1 MAKYGKAQ
9 GDIDRHAPPWFRPTF
24 PVDHWKLKT
33 LPRVGVMENVR
44 AMQRRHW
51 LSVPFVPVC
60 YSPAY
65 LQLSLAIVPNEAW
78 ISGNEVG
85 ARSRFQKSSP
95 LTTELGQ
102 RLPSGM
108 HGHAHVPA
116 TLFLLSASY
125 LGSHSFPTPS
135 SHQGLER
142 GEETSKYILK
152 DLGFLFHVSFCMRF
166 HESPEIPKSRHQQA
180 SITEN
185 LHSLDLS
192 PKESA
197 HKIAPAWPTIPQ
209 LLPDLSYTQI
219 LFFIFQ

>member
-1 MAKYGKAQ
+1 M
-9 GDIDRHAPPWFRPTF
+9 
-24 PVDHWKLKT
+24 
-33 LPRVGVMENVR
+33 
-44 AMQRRHW
+44 
-51 LSVPFVPVC
+51 
-60 YSPAY
+60 
-65 LQLSLAIVPNEAW
+65 
-78 ISGNEVG
+78 
-85 ARSRFQKSSP
+85 
-95 LTTELGQ
+95 TTELGQ

-185 LHSLDLS
+185 LHSLGLS
-192 PKESA
+192 PKEM
-197 HKIAPAWPTIPQ
+197 PTRSPRPGLQFHSCFLTCHTLRFFFSFFMKNVWCWAKNSGPYICAKHTLYPQ
-209 LLPDLSYTQI
+209 IHNSV
-219 LFFIFQ
+219 